1 MMSRAGLT
9 VPVFPARN
17 DRAGAGTCV
26 DDPPGSAPIGIQF
39 VAPLDEASRKQLSSY
54 LF

>member
-1 MMSRAGLT
+1 LI

-17 DRAGAGTCV
+17 DRAGVGTCV
-26 DDPPGSAPIGIQF
+26 DDPPCSAPIRIQF
-39 VAPLDEASRKQLSSY
+39 VAPLDEALRKQLSSY